1 VWVARYER
9 VRKWYLKQ
17 KKKVTDMIDRF
28 QWYMWPDQMSMQMYM
43 KRRLKYK
50 QMNDEQRKEH
60 ILKLWKFLRVR
71 VLLSL
76 KLRGMQK
83 KNV

>member
-1 VWVARYER
+1 MWVARYER
-9 VRKWYLKQ
+9 VQKWYLK
-17 KKKVTDMIDRF
+17 KKRKVTNKIEQF
-28 QWYMWPDQMSMQMYM
+28 QWYMFPDQMSMQMYM

-50 QMNDEQRKEH
+50 QMNDEQRREH

-83 KNV
+83 KSV